1 MGLASTSM
9 IRSFYRAALGLAL
22 ATTLHAQVAKIP
34 APPTQAPTMLPPDPL
49 HEAGQN
55 VTISLLTMGN
65 GDEVWELFGH
75 SAIWIH
81 DNLTSRDSV
90 FNWGVFDRTQPHFIP
105 HFLEGLM
112 LYQMGGETLDEVLYQ
127 YRYFNRSV
135 TSQELDLTAPQKDSL
150 LHIIQVNAQ
159 PENVTYRYDYFVDNC
174 ATRPRDILD
183 RVLGGAIKAKSQV
196 PSGTTYRWHTLRLMQ
211 GNKPLVLGVDIG
223 LGEPADK
230 PITVWQTMFLP
241 RELHDFVAKL
251 SVPDSAGAMH
261 PLVRRETMLY
271 TAQGRAPEPSQPPP
285 LGTWLTI
292 IGVVVA
298 IVFVLLGIA
307 AARGSHGGQIAAAIV
322 FGIWSLAAG
331 NLGTLLTLLWTI
343 TDHKFAYRNENLL
356 LFNPL
361 WLVLAVLV
369 IIYMWSGRAG
379 RATRLFAYGLAALA
393 AIALLAHVGISRQ
406 VNLPVIGLGLPP
418 ALAIAWAV
426 SKRGHAF

>member
-1 MGLASTSM
+1 M
-9 IRSFYRAALGLAL
+9 IRSLYRAALGLAL
-22 ATTLHAQVAKIP
+22 ATALHAQVTKVP
-34 APPTQAPTMLPPDPL
+34 APPTQAPTMIPPDPL

-81 DNLTSRDSV
+81 DNLTGRDSV
-90 FNWGVFDRTQPHFIP
+90 FNWGVFDRSQPLFIP

-135 TSQELDLTAPQKDSL
+135 TSQELDLTTTQKDSL
-150 LHIIQVNAQ
+150 LHIIQVNAEPQ
-159 PENVTYRYDYFVDNC
+159 NVTYRYDYFVDNC
-174 ATRPRDILD
+174 STRPRDILD
-183 RVLGGAIKAKSQV
+183 RVLGGAIQAKSQT

-211 GNKPLVLGVDIG
+211 GNKPIVLGVDIG

-241 RELHDFVAKL
+241 KQLHDFVAKL
-251 SVPDSAGAMH
+251 SMPDSTGAMH
-261 PLVRRETMLY
+261 PLVRREVVLFTP
-271 TAQGRAPEPSQPPP
+271 QGRAPEPTQPPP
-285 LGTWLTI
+285 LGTWLTV
-292 IGVVVA
+292 IGVAVAVV
-298 IVFVLLGIA
+298 FLLLGIA
-307 AARGSHGGQIAAAIV
+307 AARGSRGGQIAAAIV
-322 FGIWSLAAG
+322 FGVWSLAAG
-331 NLGTLLTLLWTI
+331 ILGSLLTALWTV

-361 WLVLAVLV
+361 WLVLAVL
-369 IIYMWSGRAG
+369 IIIHMWSGRAG
-379 RATRLFAYGLAALA
+379 RATRVFAYGLAALGV
-393 AIALLAHVGISRQ
+393 IALLAHVGISRQ
-406 VNLPVIGLGLPP
+406 VNLPVIALGLPP

-426 SKRGHAF
+426 SQRENAF